1 MPTGLI
7 FTEYNVRSGLEIKAK
22 FPENISDLSDKTLMQ
37 ILNLHGFT
45 KQAGIASLNI
55 EAINFI
61 TYYSG
66 SDTDYFLIL
75 ILNTHEDPDDYEE
88 VFEKGSKE
96 ILKNLEDNKYIKL
109 IPTLY
114 KQILESSLTE

>member
-1 MPTGLI
+1 MPYGLI
-7 FTEYNVRSGLEIKAK
+7 FAKYDFRGGLEIKTK

-37 ILNLHGFT
+37 ILILHGFT

-88 VFEKGSKE
+88 VFEEVSKR

-114 KQILESSLTE
+114 KQILESSRTE

>member
-7 FTEYNVRSGLEIKAK
+7 FAKYNVRSGLEIKVK
-22 FPENISDLSDKTLMQ
+22 FPEDVSELSDKTLMHV
-37 ILNLHGFT
+37 INLHGFT
-45 KQAGIASLNI
+45 KEAGIASLNI

-96 ILKNLEDNKYIKL
+96 ILKNLEDNKYIRL

-114 KQILESSLTE
+114 KQILESSRTE

>member
-1 MPTGLI
+1 
-7 FTEYNVRSGLEIKAK
+7 
-22 FPENISDLSDKTLMQ
+22 
-37 ILNLHGFT
+37 
-45 KQAGIASLNI
+45 
-55 EAINFI
+55 
-61 TYYSG
+61 

>member
-1 MPTGLI
+1 
-7 FTEYNVRSGLEIKAK
+7 
-22 FPENISDLSDKTLMQ
+22 
-37 ILNLHGFT
+37 
-45 KQAGIASLNI
+45 
-55 EAINFI
+55 
-61 TYYSG
+61 

-88 VFEKGSKE
+88 VFEEVSKR

-114 KQILESSLTE
+114 KQILESSRTE

>member
-7 FTEYNVRSGLEIKAK
+7 FAKYNVRSGLEIKVK
-22 FPENISDLSDKTLMQ
+22 FPEDISELSDKTLMHV
-37 ILNLHGFT
+37 INLHGFT
-45 KQAGIASLNI
+45 KEAGIASLNI